1 MVEMYDQ
8 TQRIRRAI
16 FEVLIRDYNEVMQD
30 LNFDKYVAGMTFEDA
45 FATIEETEHYFLG
58 NIHQSPLEIEKT
70 LFKEQ
75 LRGNSINKRY
85 LERLYREYR
94 EGTLD
99 IEDLL
104 DKHKTEE

>member
-8 TQRIRRAI
+8 MQRIRRAI
-16 FEVLIRDYNEVMQD
+16 FEVLIRDYNEIMQD
-30 LNFDKYVAGMTFEDA
+30 LDFDKYTAGMTFEGV
-45 FATIEETEHYFLG
+45 FTTIEGTEQYFLE
-58 NIHQSPLEIEKT
+58 NIYSSPAEIEKV

-75 LRGNSINKRY
+75 LRGNNINQRY
-85 LERLYREYR
+85 LERLYKEYK